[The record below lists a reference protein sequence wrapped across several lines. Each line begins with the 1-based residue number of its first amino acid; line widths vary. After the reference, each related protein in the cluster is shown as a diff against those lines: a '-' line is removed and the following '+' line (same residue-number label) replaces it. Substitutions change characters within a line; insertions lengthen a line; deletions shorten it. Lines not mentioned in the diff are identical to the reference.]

1 MAEILAADSFVCHK
15 KTDVQCAGHMLNND
29 QDNAFVPLAG
39 RLRIPFILTGSK

>member
-1 MAEILAADSFVCHK
+1 MAEILAADSFACHK
-15 KTDVQCAGHMLNND
+15 KRLQCSGHMLNNG